1 MNFDELRLDFEVV
14 RQRFQEAKTLEER
27 LQLLAI
33 SKQIMREAEG
43 QIVRFVSVF
52 KSEAGRLP

>member
-1 MNFDELRLDFEVV
+1 MSFDELRSDFEVV
-14 RQRFQEAKTLEER
+14 RERFDEAKTLEER

-43 QIVRFVSVF
+43 QIVRFVLGF
-52 KSEAGRLP
+52 RD